1 MLDMNYIEE
10 IRVLEKKE
18 AKDKLDEYASQ
29 FGIKLKKTKSFE
41 NMLLDLEAEFEKLAD
56 APLPEDNDGISISDL
71 IDDDKEEQKDLVQPE
86 DKVEVKELIIDSPA
100 EETIT
105 VLEVAKTKEI
115 PEDAVRIP
123 ETASADEIMKIIDD
137 TAVVENKS
145 FSLPESFNPHF
156 QLMGKNPGYYT
167 LPWWIYQWISENPDW
182 KERPLSFPH
191 ATAHQTLLSLI
202 YYIQRDGFI
211 LIRETRNSSFV
222 RLY

>member
-18 AKDKLDEYASQ
+18 AKDKLDEYAMQ

-41 NMLLDLEAEFEKLAD
+41 NMLIDLQTEYENLAD
-56 APLPEDNDGISISDL
+56 EPLPEENEGISISDL
-71 IDDDKEEQKDLVQPE
+71 IDIDKEEQKDLVQPE
-86 DKVEVKELIIDSPA
+86 DKVEAKELIIDSPV
-100 EETIT
+100 EETIA
-105 VLEVAKTKEI
+105 VVEVPKAEI
-115 PEDAVRIP
+115 PEDVVRIP
-123 ETASADEIMKIIDD
+123 ETVSAGEIMKIIND
-137 TAVVENKS
+137 TVDVENKS

>member
-18 AKDKLDEYASQ
+18 AKDKLDEYAIQ

-41 NMLLDLEAEFEKLAD
+41 NMLIDLQTEYENLAD
-56 APLPEDNDGISISDL
+56 EPLPEENEGISISDL
-71 IDDDKEEQKDLVQPE
+71 IDIDKEEQKDLVQPE
-86 DKVEVKELIIDSPA
+86 DKVEAKELIIDSPV
-100 EETIT
+100 EETIA
-105 VLEVAKTKEI
+105 VVEVPKAEI
-115 PEDAVRIP
+115 PEDVVRIP
-123 ETASADEIMKIIDD
+123 ETVSTDEIMKIIND

>member
-18 AKDKLDEYASQ
+18 AKDKLDEYAMQ

-41 NMLLDLEAEFEKLAD
+41 NMLIDLQTEYENLAD
-56 APLPEDNDGISISDL
+56 EPLPEENEGISISDL
-71 IDDDKEEQKDLVQPE
+71 IDIDKEEQKDLVQPE
-86 DKVEVKELIIDSPA
+86 DKVEVKELIIDSPT
-100 EETIT
+100 EDIIN
-105 VLEVAKTKEI
+105 VLEVTTKEI
-115 PEDAVRIP
+115 PETVSAV
-123 ETASADEIMKIIDD
+123 EIMKIIND

-202 YYIQRDGFI
+202 YYINRDGFI
-211 LIRETRNSSFV
+211 LVRETRNSSFI

>member
-18 AKDKLDEYASQ
+18 AKDKLDEYAMQ

-41 NMLLDLEAEFEKLAD
+41 NMLIDLQAEYENLAD
-56 APLPEDNDGISISDL
+56 EPLPEENEGISISDL
-71 IDDDKEEQKDLVQPE
+71 IDIDKEEQKDLVQPE

-105 VLEVAKTKEI
+105 VLEVTNKEI

-123 ETASADEIMKIIDD
+123 EIASADEIMKIIND

-191 ATAHQTLLSLI
+191 ASAHQTLLSLI